1 MEPESGANENISQGN
16 NIPQKKSTSNTV
28 HSKSNRSTISKLQE
42 ELLDIEA
49 NEESLKPYTFSK
61 QFLKLDL
68 EKIRELIDILEE
80 YTLSLA
86 EKDDIDLTKMA
97 KQRLILLKKIEKE
110 KMMMEAKII
119 YSNQLE
125 LMDDKMKEE
134 LDTYI
139 STSDEEFNNLMQ
151 RFKEKEAEIKK
162 LNKEEL
168 EEYKQNFEQTYSQ
181 IKPKPSKECLNWMKI
196 RKCALKQNKFNKA
209 QEADKEV
216 ERLNNIDL
224 AKFNE
229 NKEKKLNLELSKIKH
244 RHDNERKVYE
254 MKKNLIITEFNE
266 NKQKEIEKIK
276 RKYISKISELKNYQ
290 NFEISNFD
298 KITKGVIK
306 PCSRIQNIVS
316 SATGIKDE
324 DDEKNENENKNEEK
338 KEEDNNN
345 NIENDKK
352 EQKDD
357 DLAEK
362 EENKEEN
369 EDNNININEEIKEDN
384 QDENLNENRA
394 EDDVVEKEGEG
405 DAEEYINK
413 ED

>member
-1 MEPESGANENISQGN
+1 MEPESGLNENQSHTD
-16 NIPQKKSTSNTV
+16 NIPQKRQTSNSV
-28 HSKSNRSTISKLQE
+28 RSTKSKIDV
-42 ELLDIEA
+42 ELIDIEA
-49 NEESLKPYTFSK
+49 DEENLKPYTFSK
-61 QFLKLDL
+61 QFLKMDLD
-68 EKIRELIDILEE
+68 KIRELIDILEE
-80 YTLSLA
+80 YCLSLS
-86 EKDDIDLTKMA
+86 EKDDIDLEKTA

-134 LDTYI
+134 LDTYKLN
-139 STSDEEFNNLMQ
+139 SDEEFNNLMQ

-324 DDEKNENENKNEEK
+324 DDEKNENENENKNEEK
-338 KEEDNNN
+338 KEDNNN

-357 DLAEK
+357 DLAEKDENK

>member
-1 MEPESGANENISQGN
+1 
-16 NIPQKKSTSNTV
+16 
-28 HSKSNRSTISKLQE
+28 
-42 ELLDIEA
+42 
-49 NEESLKPYTFSK
+49 
-61 QFLKLDL
+61 
-68 EKIRELIDILEE
+68 
-80 YTLSLA
+80 
-86 EKDDIDLTKMA
+86 
-97 KQRLILLKKIEKE
+97 
-110 KMMMEAKII
+110 
-119 YSNQLE
+119 
-125 LMDDKMKEE
+125 
-134 LDTYI
+134 
-139 STSDEEFNNLMQ
+139 
-151 RFKEKEAEIKK
+151 
-162 LNKEEL
+162 
-168 EEYKQNFEQTYSQ
+168 
-181 IKPKPSKECLNWMKI
+181 
-196 RKCALKQNKFNKA
+196 
-209 QEADKEV
+209 
-216 ERLNNIDL
+216 
-224 AKFNE
+224 
-229 NKEKKLNLELSKIKH
+229 
-244 RHDNERKVYE
+244 

-324 DDEKNENENKNEEK
+324 DDEKNENENENKNEEK
-338 KEEDNNN
+338 KEDNNN

>member
-1 MEPESGANENISQGN
+1 MEPESGLNENQSHTD
-16 NIPQKKSTSNTV
+16 NIPQKRQTSNSV
-28 HSKSNRSTISKLQE
+28 RSTKSKIDV
-42 ELLDIEA
+42 ELIDIEA
-49 NEESLKPYTFSK
+49 DEENLKPYTFSK
-61 QFLKLDL
+61 QFLKMDLD
-68 EKIRELIDILEE
+68 KIRELIDILEE
-80 YTLSLA
+80 YCLSLS
-86 EKDDIDLTKMA
+86 EKDDIDLEKTA

-134 LDTYI
+134 LDTYKLN
-139 STSDEEFNNLMQ
+139 SEEEFNNLMQ

-229 NKEKKLNLELSKIKH
+229 NKEKKLNLELAKIKH

-384 QDENLNENRA
+384 QDENLNENKA

>member
-1 MEPESGANENISQGN
+1 MEPESGLNENQSHTD
-16 NIPQKKSTSNTV
+16 NIPQKRQTSNSV
-28 HSKSNRSTISKLQE
+28 RSTKSKIDV
-42 ELLDIEA
+42 ELIDIEA
-49 NEESLKPYTFSK
+49 DEENLKPYTFSK
-61 QFLKLDL
+61 QFLKMDLD
-68 EKIRELIDILEE
+68 KIRELIDILEE
-80 YTLSLA
+80 YCLSLS
-86 EKDDIDLTKMA
+86 EKDDIDLEKTA

-134 LDTYI
+134 LDTYKLN
-139 STSDEEFNNLMQ
+139 SDEEFNNLMQ

-244 RHDNERKVYE
+244 RHDNEKKVYE

-324 DDEKNENENKNEEK
+324 DDEKNENENENKNEEK

>member
-1 MEPESGANENISQGN
+1 MEPESGLNENQSHTD
-16 NIPQKKSTSNTV
+16 NIPQKRQTSNSV
-28 HSKSNRSTISKLQE
+28 RSTKSKIDV
-42 ELLDIEA
+42 ELIDIEA
-49 NEESLKPYTFSK
+49 DEENLKPYTFSK
-61 QFLKLDL
+61 QFLKMDLD
-68 EKIRELIDILEE
+68 KIRELIDILEE
-80 YTLSLA
+80 YCLSLS
-86 EKDDIDLTKMA
+86 EKDDIDLEKTA

-134 LDTYI
+134 LDTYKLN
-139 STSDEEFNNLMQ
+139 SDEEFNNLMQ

-324 DDEKNENENKNEEK
+324 DDEKNENENENKNEEK
-338 KEEDNNN
+338 KEDNNN

-357 DLAEK
+357 IAEK

-394 EDDVVEKEGEG
+394 EDDVIEKEGEG